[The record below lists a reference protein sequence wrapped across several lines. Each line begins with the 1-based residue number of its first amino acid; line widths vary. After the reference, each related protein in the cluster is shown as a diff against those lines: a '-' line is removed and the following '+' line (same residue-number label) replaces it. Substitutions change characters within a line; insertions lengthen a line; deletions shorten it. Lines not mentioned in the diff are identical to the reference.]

1 MSRTDK
7 YILQDFRGGVQ
18 YVLHKICPFGIV
30 TELEAPEKQQMKE
43 EHSDRPFSS
52 RRQEIKL
59 CEARVWWETLKLK
72 AVICVDRGNALAYD
86 LVSY

>member
-1 MSRTDK
+1 M
-7 YILQDFRGGVQ
+7 
-18 YVLHKICPFGIV
+18 LHKICPFGIV

-59 CEARVWWETLKLK
+59 PCERCPPCTRRKVHLITGDSEQIK
-72 AVICVDRGNALAYD
+72 AKKFVPTC
-86 LVSY
+86 